1 MTVFRQGTC
10 VNARKSKNES
20 QSVSQENVRQ
30 LQDHS
35 PPWGGESDLHQSKAQ
50 TAARLN
56 QAGELRA
63 ISKQSEEEWHA

>member
-1 MTVFRQGTC
+1 MTFFHQGSC
-10 VNARKSKNES
+10 INARKSKNES

-35 PPWGGESDLHQSKAQ
+35 PPRGGEGYLHQSKAQ
-50 TAARLN
+50 TAARIGK
-56 QAGELRA
+56 AGELRA

>member
-1 MTVFRQGTC
+1 MTFSRQRRC

-20 QSVSQENVRQ
+20 QSVGKENVRQ

-35 PPWGGESDLHQSKAQ
+35 PPWSGEGYLHQSEAQ
-50 TAARLN
+50 TAARISTG
-56 QAGELRA
+56 GELRA